1 MKKIS
6 IVLGF
11 ISWFVISSNLAFAAD
26 LQQNMQILAKN
37 YKAFNQTNSEKEAL
51 IALENMQ
58 VAAQNVKQEIPNTL
72 HGLPETDIKVKGYQ
86 AKLDQLLVGIEES
99 KALVQANK
107 LAEAKIAGK
116 QLVEIKNQG
125 HALYK

>member
-37 YKAFNQTNSEKEAL
+37 YKAFNQTNSEKDAL

>member
-58 VAAQNVKQEIPNTL
+58 VAAQNAKQEIPNTL

-86 AKLDQLLVGIEES
+86 ARLDQLLVGIEEG

-107 LAEAKIAGK
+107 LAEAKVTGK

-125 HALYK
+125 HTLYK

>member
-58 VAAQNVKQEIPNTL
+58 VAAQNAKQKIPNTL

>member
-11 ISWFVISSNLAFAAD
+11 ISWFVISSNLAFAAN

-51 IALENMQ
+51 VALENMQ
-58 VAAQNVKQEIPNTL
+58 VAAQDAKQEIPNRL
-72 HGLPETDIKVKGYQ
+72 NGLPETDIKVKGYQ

-99 KALVQANK
+99 KALVQAHK
-107 LAEAKIAGK
+107 LAEAKVAAK

>member
-58 VAAQNVKQEIPNTL
+58 VAAQNAKQKIPNTL

-107 LAEAKIAGK
+107 LAEAKVAGK